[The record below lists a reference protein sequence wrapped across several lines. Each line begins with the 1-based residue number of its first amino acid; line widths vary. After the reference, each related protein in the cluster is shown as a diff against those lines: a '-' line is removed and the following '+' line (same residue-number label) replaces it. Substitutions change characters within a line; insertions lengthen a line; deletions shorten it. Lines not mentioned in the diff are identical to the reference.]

1 MKQAESC
8 CSYVAIEPK
17 MECLIIELCLNSS
30 YENEIKMCHDLLI
43 CV

>member
-17 MECLIIELCLNSS
+17 MGMLN
-30 YENEIKMCHDLLI
+30 N
-43 CV
+43 